1 MVDDYEH
8 ERFMRI
14 ALEEAQA
21 ALEAGDIP
29 VGAVIV
35 HGTDVVA
42 RGRNAI
48 ESREDDLH
56 HAEHHAISQ
65 IPNFLWRHRRQCTL
79 YSTLEPCALCVGAA
93 VYSAIDRLVWGA
105 PDPLCGTA
113 RMIESVPYYR
123 KKRLVTFG
131 GVLGEECQALL
142 EEYVRRDPRRPYLSN
157 SLARR
162 SSTPHPDADMGP
174 SPMLP

>member
-8 ERFMRI
+8 ERFMRV
-14 ALEEAQA
+14 ALEEARV

-48 ESREDDLH
+48 ESLKDDLH

-65 IPNFLWRHRRQCTL
+65 VPAFLWRHRRQCTL

-93 VYSAIDRLVWGA
+93 VYSAIDRLIWGA
-105 PDPLCGTA
+105 ADPLCGTQ
-113 RMIESVPYYR
+113 RMIDSVPYYSKR
-123 KKRLVTFG
+123 RLVMFG
-131 GVLGEECQALL
+131 GVLREECQALL
-142 EEYVRRDPRRPYLSN
+142 EEYVRRDPRRPYLS
-157 SLARR
+157 SSPARP
-162 SSTPHPDADMGP
+162 SSTSHPDVEMGP
-174 SPMLP
+174 SPRLS